1 VDILA
6 DARRV
11 ADFILSLEGFAVSP
25 RKVQAYGHMGA
36 TITDSVLQA
45 GVNYRTVVEPRVKR
59 VLQTYPEAKTSGAF
73 LSVIERHGAGSVL
86 NWQHPEKP
94 RRVHE
99 LTSFFVAMN
108 VETEEAL
115 GDWLHTAGKCEEL
128 LGMKGIGPKTV
139 DYLKR
144 FAGISAV
151 AVDRHV
157 RRFIHAAGVRRAA
170 YDEIQLVVAF
180 AADLLK
186 VPRCSLDHAIWSYS
200 SEIGRPES
208 RNGDPCAK
216 AVGSRPAARGRRSAE
231 PM

>member
-11 ADFILSLEGFAVSP
+11 ADFVSSLDGFMISP

-36 TITDSVLQA
+36 TITDSILQA
-45 GVNYRTVVEPRVKR
+45 GVNYRTVVEPRVR
-59 VLQTYPEAKTSGAF
+59 HVLQTYPEAKTSGAF
-73 LSVIERHGAGSVL
+73 LSIIERHGAGGVL
-86 NWQHPEKP
+86 NWRHPEKP

-99 LTSFFVAMN
+99 LTSFFVAVN
-108 VETEEAL
+108 VETEETL
-115 GDWLHTAGKCEEL
+115 RDWLLDAGRREEL
-128 LGMKGIGPKTV
+128 LKLKGIGPKTV

-144 FAGISAV
+144 FVGISVV

-157 RRFIHAAGVRRAA
+157 RRFIHSAGVRRAA
-170 YDEIQLVVAF
+170 YDEVQLVVAF

-200 SEIGRPES
+200 SEVS
-208 RNGDPCAK
+208 RTKRQDGYPCTR
-216 AVGSRPAARGRRSAE
+216 AVGSRPAASDTRSAE